1 MAKTTSLISY
11 NCQSAKASLGIINN
25 LLQKCDILLLQET
38 FLPTIDNTLE
48 NLFTNFNVIKIA
60 AVRKEDQTV
69 GRASGGLAI
78 LCRRNTFDTVEPFYG
93 NERICGIFI
102 TVNNKKYLILNL
114 YLN

>member
-60 AVRKEDQTV
+60 AQRLEKKIKQLEE
-69 GRASGGLAI
+69 L
-78 LCRRNTFDTVEPFYG
+78 VEVWPFYVG
-93 NERICGIFI
+93 GIHL
-102 TVNNKKYLILNL
+102 TLLNL
-114 YLN
+114 SMVMKEFVVFLLQSII